1 VGLFLRGIGM
11 GKKRCG
17 EDGREV
23 SDDATEAF
31 IYAKRILQQLS
42 KNQKIK

>member
-1 VGLFLRGIGM
+1 MRGIGM

-31 IYAKRILQQLS
+31 IYAKRIHGAATF
-42 KNQKIK
+42 KNSN